1 MTQETCLL
9 LRTKDK
15 RCFLTNEKHLDT
27 LTEFAKTFKV
37 EVFIVELKEKTKIL
51 GLKTL
56 ATAICDQTQNYDV
69 QHTKLEK
76 LYPVNNKRS
85 RKDILQEAGR
95 IQKFILTRFTSGK
108 KLSLKELKEKYKN
121 CNLTDAC
128 LCQHMAKVR
137 NNLSRK
143 GHNFEKL
150 GAGVY
155 RLIS

>member
-15 RCFLTNEKHLDT
+15 RCFVTSEKHLDT
-27 LTEFAKTFKV
+27 LTEFAKTFKI
-37 EVFIVELKEKTKIL
+37 EVFLVELKEKTKIL

-56 ATAICDQTQNYDV
+56 ASAVCDQNQNYDV
-69 QHTKLEK
+69 QHTKLKK
-76 LYPVNNKRS
+76 LFPANKRS
-85 RKDILQEAGR
+85 RKEILEEAAR
-95 IQKFILTRFTSGK
+95 IQRFIQKRFTSGK
-108 KLSLKELKEKYKN
+108 QLSLKELKEKYKN

-137 NNLSRK
+137 KLLSRK
-143 GHNFEKL
+143 GNNFEKL

-155 RLIS
+155 RLIN